1 MYISEEELR
10 LIEKT
15 KRNPIRDCVDMSKKL
30 IGSKGGYVYLSE
42 RFRYDF
48 DTRMAE
54 LSCKKE
60 ECEQLKLQL
69 ATAENYSNNWFNKLQ
84 DKQEEHYAEKLK
96 LENKIDEL
104 VTMLAEERG
113 VDVNE
118 LRELV
123 YKDLYEN

>member
-1 MYISEEELR
+1 MTEQEIME
-10 LIEKT
+10 IVKA
-15 KRNPIRDCVDMSKKL
+15 KREPIRDCEDMSRRL

-42 RFRYDF
+42 RFRFDF
-48 DTRMAE
+48 DKRMIE

-69 ATAENYSNNWFNKLQ
+69 AAAENYSDSWFNRLQ

-113 VDVNE
+113 VDENE